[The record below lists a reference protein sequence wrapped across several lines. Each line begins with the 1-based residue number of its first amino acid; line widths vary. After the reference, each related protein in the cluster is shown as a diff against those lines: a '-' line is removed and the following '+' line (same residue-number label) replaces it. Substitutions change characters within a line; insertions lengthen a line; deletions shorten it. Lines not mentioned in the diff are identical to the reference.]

1 MSIFIIALLLF
12 IISFLCAPLT
22 LRYAKKMA
30 LIDAANERSCHTG
43 IVPRGGGIL
52 FIIFFYIGVLLA
64 AWLGY
69 LTMPPFVWILLV
81 GAIFMASVGWLDDFK
96 SLSVTLRFFIQ
107 LITVIIAVL
116 FLPNIWDFLPIF
128 VEKCILILAWM
139 WFINLYNFMD
149 GADAFATQEAIFISL
164 ALLLLIGF
172 NALPL
177 IFLIAALLG
186 FLRVN
191 YPKAKIFMGD
201 IGSLFL
207 GYFIGGLLL
216 YYLSQNDITIIDG
229 FIITSLFGFDASY
242 TLLKR
247 LVQKKKLSQAHRE
260 HWYQRFLIAGFSHKA
275 LFYIAV
281 CYNVLM
287 LLVLMGNHYIS
298 VWLGVSA
305 IAVLW
310 LLYTGFILRKERNN

>member
-1 MSIFIIALLLF
+1 
-12 IISFLCAPLT
+12 
-22 LRYAKKMA
+22 
-30 LIDAANERSCHTG
+30 
-43 IVPRGGGIL
+43 
-52 FIIFFYIGVLLA
+52 
-64 AWLGY
+64 
-69 LTMPPFVWILLV
+69 
-81 GAIFMASVGWLDDFK
+81 
-96 SLSVTLRFFIQ
+96 
-107 LITVIIAVL
+107 
-116 FLPNIWDFLPIF
+116 
-128 VEKCILILAWM
+128 
-139 WFINLYNFMD
+139 MD

-247 LVQKKKLSQAHRE
+247 LVQKKKLSQAHHE
-260 HWYQRFLIAGFSHKA
+260 HWYQRLLIAGFSHKA